1 MKTNPNVTD
10 PPPQL
15 GVFLLKRNNCTLLTK
30 MIKKNIYLLLKGSQ
44 SLLLI
49 NSLATKMKQAD
60 NNNKEDI
67 INVILCNWIEG

>member
-1 MKTNPNVTD
+1 
-10 PPPQL
+10 
-15 GVFLLKRNNCTLLTK
+15 
-30 MIKKNIYLLLKGSQ
+30 MIKRKKKKEYLFLKGSQ

-67 INVILCNWIEG
+67 INIISCNWIEG